1 MAENSEQIALDA
13 LLEAVIIVDS
23 QGKIQETNKR
33 ALGLLGYADKARV
46 VMQSIEQVCP
56 EADIKELRSNVPAV
70 EKEMVWLRQDGKQ
83 VIVSANIIGRMRY
96 SDDIMLMARDIS
108 RSKALVAELTDS
120 QAQLRES
127 YREMQDSKQALILS
141 EKLAFT
147 GRVAAGIAHEVR
159 NPLTNVIMSLQQ
171 IKKAIKGKDL
181 KERHFEI
188 VERNIERINFLITE
202 LLNCARPPKLD
213 VSAYDL
219 HKIIE
224 NVLELNKAKLE
235 KANIKV
241 AKRFS
246 ANVPPLCIDRIQME
260 QAFANMIVNA
270 IEAMPEEGGALTISS
285 EIDKGNFVVK
295 IQDNGRGIPEEDII
309 KIFDPFFSR
318 KSQGIGLGLTVCNNI
333 IGSHGGSI
341 EVESEPDTGSV
352 FTVSLPLKS
361 QRKPES
367 KE

>member
-1 MAENSEQIALDA
+1 MTENAEQIALNA

-23 QGKIQETNKR
+23 QGKIQEANKR
-33 ALGLLGYADKARV
+33 ALWLLGYPDRERV
-46 VMQSIEQVCP
+46 IMQPIGKICP
-56 EADIKELRSNVPAV
+56 EADIQELRSSVPAA
-70 EKEMVWLRQDGKQ
+70 EKEMIWLRQDGKQ
-83 VIVSANIIGRMRY
+83 VIVSANIICRMKY
-96 SDDIMLMARDIS
+96 SDDMMLMARDIS

-120 QAQLRES
+120 QAELRES

-171 IKKAIKGKDL
+171 IKKAIKGREL

-213 VSAYDL
+213 VSPYDL
-219 HKIIE
+219 HQIID

-235 KANIKV
+235 KAKV
-241 AKRFS
+241 KVVKRFS
-246 ANVPPLCIDRIQME
+246 ADALPMCIDRIQME

-270 IEAMPEEGGALTISS
+270 IEAMPENGGLLTISS
-285 EIDKGNFVVK
+285 EINKGNFVVK
-295 IQDNGRGIPEEDII
+295 IEDNGRGIQEEDMI

-341 EVESEPDTGSV
+341 EVESDLDRGSV